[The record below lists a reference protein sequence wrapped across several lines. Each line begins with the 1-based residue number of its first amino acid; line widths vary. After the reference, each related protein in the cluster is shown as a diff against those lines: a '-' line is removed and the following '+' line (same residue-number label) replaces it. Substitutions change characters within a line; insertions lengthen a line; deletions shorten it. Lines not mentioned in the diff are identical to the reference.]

1 VFRFHSQL
9 FIDGRRCLPKK
20 MMPAEEIKNGWKVV
34 VFGWFVLNCVEAMEQ
49 KLK

>member
-1 VFRFHSQL
+1 
-9 FIDGRRCLPKK
+9 

-34 VFGWFVLNCVEAMEQ
+34 VFGWFVLNCVEAMEH